1 MEPKFQTSFIP
12 RKQVTSV
19 GGTIGGG
26 VPTQLKPKSDLSSIF
41 MAISV
46 ILFIVSALGLGGAFF
61 WKYYS
66 NQQNISYKEQLA
78 KKEKEYNINNIQNLK
93 VVSVQ
98 IDMAN
103 KLLENHLA
111 FSKIFDHIGKMAI
124 SDVRFLSMDLK
135 SSDSQKVTVS
145 VKGLG
150 KNLPAV
156 AFQSDVLSS
165 LEKYGVSTIFSNPV
179 IQSPSLDSTGAIS
192 FGFSADVDRNS
203 LLFKTAEQK

>member
-1 MEPKFQTSFIP
+1 
-12 RKQVTSV
+12 VASV

-26 VPTQLKPKSDLSSIF
+26 VPTQLKQKNDLSSVF
-41 MAISV
+41 MAIAV
-46 ILFIVSALGLGGAFF
+46 ILFIVSALGLGGALF

-66 NQQNISYKEQLA
+66 KQQNVTYKEQLA
-78 KKEKEYNINNIQNLK
+78 KKEKEYNIDLIQTLK
-93 VVSVQ
+93 VAGAQ

-103 KLLENHLA
+103 KLIANHVA

-124 SDVRFLSMDLK
+124 SDVRFLNMDLK

-156 AFQSDVLSS
+156 AFQSDVLAD
-165 LEKYGVSTIFSNPV
+165 LAKYGVKTIFSNPV
-179 IQSPSLDSTGAIS
+179 IQSPSLDAVGAIS

-203 LLFKTAEQK
+203 LLFKSPEQNK

>member
-1 MEPKFQTSFIP
+1 MVSLGMQSLSTKFQVQLLGDHAIVFKISKGIKEGVDQDLIEFSQYITDKKIIGIKDIIVAYDTLTLIYDILSFDNNP
-12 RKQVTSV
+12 Y
-19 GGTIGGG
+19 
-26 VPTQLKPKSDLSSIF
+26 
-41 MAISV
+41 
-46 ILFIVSALGLGGAFF
+46 LF
-61 WKYYS
+61 
-66 NQQNISYKEQLA
+66 
-78 KKEKEYNINNIQNLK
+78 
-93 VVSVQ
+93 
-98 IDMAN
+98 AN